1 MIDATR
7 TTKLAR
13 AVAAWTLRCA
23 HSGAALVGVAVLG
36 LAAMQISRHGM
47 EGLQPAR
54 LAADAGLTVVSA
66 VEPAQVEV
74 VEDEQPE
81 VPAETRLPA
90 MDGVVRYLAQTY
102 RVSSMAVAP
111 LVTAAQQVGRSVGV
125 DPLLLIAVMAIESR
139 FNPFAESA
147 VGAQGL
153 MQVMPTV
160 HKDKLQEGE
169 DRSAFLDPETNIRVG
184 ALVLKEA
191 IGRAGSVTGGLQRYV
206 GSPDDPAQ
214 SYANKVMAEKQRIKQ
229 ALLRAGTR
237 AAARVLEPNRG

>member
-1 MIDATR
+1 MFDATR
-7 TTKLAR
+7 KTKLAR
-13 AVAAWTLRCA
+13 AVAARTLRCA
-23 HSGAALVGVAVLG
+23 HSSAALVGVAVLG
-36 LAAMQISRHGM
+36 LAAMQISRHGL
-47 EGLQPAR
+47 EGLQPAH

-66 VEPAQVEV
+66 VEPAEVEV
-74 VEDEQPE
+74 VAEQPDNS
-81 VPAETRLPA
+81 PGAALPA

-111 LVTAAQQVGRSVGV
+111 LVTAAQQAGRTVGV

-206 GSPDDPAQ
+206 GSPNDPDQ

-237 AAARVLEPNRG
+237 AAARTLESNRS